1 METISFGFIL
11 IFFSSFSR
19 FARYRLTVDP
29 QLCPCRAELFPVV
42 IAVCAVIAV
51 CVVIVLFLYDDKKLL
66 QAK

>member
-1 METISFGFIL
+1 MVCFDFVL
-11 IFFSSFSR
+11 IFFIFFR